1 MRKSELY
8 ALYHHYGKQHLTEID
23 REEFFSVHQS
33 VLRSDNSSIS
43 HYQVDGP
50 TACTTVLTDGIEYMC
65 FCSYWY
71 VDEEIYTDSYFC
83 KHTRIS

>member
-8 ALYHHYGKQHLTEID
+8 VLYHHYGKRLTEID

-33 VLRSDNSSIS
+33 VLRSLDNSSIT
-43 HYQVDGP
+43 HYVDGP
-50 TACTTVLTDGIEYMC
+50 TACTTVLTDGIEYMW

-71 VDEEIYTDSYFC
+71 IDEEIYTDTYFC